1 MVMQGYLLVLF
12 SSPKMGQPN
21 RQDMV
26 ERCCLVGCPIF
37 VLENRT
43 MSNQK
48 AQQHIFAGYLLA

>member
-12 SSPKMGQPN
+12 SGPEMGQPN

-37 VLENRT
+37 VLENST
-43 MSNQK
+43 ISNRK
-48 AQQHIFAGYLLA
+48 AQQIIFAGYLLV